1 MSMKNSKLKTWR
13 EKERKTQTEAAEL
26 FGVDERTYRRW
37 ESGNHRTPKAVMML
51 LETWEKER

>member
-1 MSMKNSKLKTWR
+1 MKNSKLKTWR